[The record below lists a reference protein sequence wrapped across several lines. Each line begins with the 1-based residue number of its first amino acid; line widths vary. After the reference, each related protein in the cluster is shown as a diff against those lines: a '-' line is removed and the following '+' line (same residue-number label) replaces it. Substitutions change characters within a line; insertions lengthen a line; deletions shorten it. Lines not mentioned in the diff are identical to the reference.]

1 MQSFGFIPHFVLE
14 LLKWDIF
21 DTRGHCDVTVVV
33 KILKY
38 VKIIIINEFLMQ
50 KLAKMHSFAFISHFV
65 LELLKLGIFDIR
77 GNGNVTVGEKI
88 LEIYQNHHYK

>member
-1 MQSFGFIPHFVLE
+1 MQSFGFVSHFVLE
-14 LLKWDIF
+14 LLKWGIF

-50 KLAKMHSFAFISHFV
+50 KFA
-65 LELLKLGIFDIR
+65 
-77 GNGNVTVGEKI
+77 
-88 LEIYQNHHYK
+88 